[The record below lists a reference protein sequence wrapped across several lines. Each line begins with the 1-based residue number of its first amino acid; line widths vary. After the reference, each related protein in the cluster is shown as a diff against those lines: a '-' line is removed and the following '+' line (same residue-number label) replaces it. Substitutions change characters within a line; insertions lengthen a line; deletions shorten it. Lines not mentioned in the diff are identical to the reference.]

1 MKKQQKGFTLLEIM
15 MVAVIS
21 VVIAMIG
28 FQESTLRSDQ
38 EKARALGGEL
48 LKFNNGVRDYVS
60 HYAGEATYASHLGTK
75 VGVDWLKS
83 TSCGGTIPKDVAN
96 DGFVPCTFLQDTN
109 QLTTYGR
116 LSFTTEITSSAP
128 NIMNTRTT
136 MSELKI
142 AKKQR
147 GDLAGLAAI
156 VAGSASQ
163 LNFTPTIRTT
173 DGTARFCIT
182 ESVTQCQGH
191 LGRILMFTSNDASDD
206 TWLRTDGSNTMNN
219 NLKFKSGNPDAN
231 REIWNVS
238 KLFNIEGPYLTLGNK
253 TGALPTFLNDGVV
266 VDSDAEIMG
275 TLYADRMVDRNN
287 ANFYVDPGSQ
297 SRFNIVNAEN
307 INVTNNVVVG
317 GSVTASRFVDRDN
330 AAYFADPNGDSK
342 LHTITSAAI
351 TGEGGALSLNG
362 QVNVNG
368 VANMYSNLNVAGST
382 NMYGGAYLGNVVGEG
397 TFCPTIGALA
407 RDGNGKTLSC
417 QANVW
422 RSSGSISPSTPVT
435 LVHFGDNLSH
445 SYCQTMTRTSLI
457 TATGAG
463 NTFLYVDG
471 IEVGS
476 AQGWSGRY
484 IDCAID
490 TTITT
495 IVQAGHGFCF
505 SSNVGNADLS
515 QSRGLKVVATYLD

>member
-1 MKKQQKGFTLLEIM
+1 MKKQQKQKGFTLLEIT
-15 MVAVIS
+15 MVSAIA

-28 FQESTLRSDQ
+28 FQEATIKSEQERARS
-38 EKARALGGEL
+38 LGGEL

-60 HYAGEATYASHLGTK
+60 HYAGESSYASHLGTK

-83 TSCGGTIPKDVAN
+83 TSCGGTIPTDVAH

-128 NIMNTRTT
+128 NIMNTKTT

-142 AKKQR
+142 VKKPR

-163 LNFTPTIRTT
+163 LNFTPTIRST

-182 ESVTQCQGH
+182 ESVLQCKGS
-191 LGRILMFTSNDASDD
+191 LGRIIMFTSNDASDD

-219 NLKFKSGNPDAN
+219 NLRFKPGNSDQN

-253 TGALPTFLNDGVV
+253 TSALPTFLNDGVV

-287 ANFYVDPGSQ
+287 SNYYVDPSNQ
-297 SRFNIVNAEN
+297 SRFNVVNAESV
-307 INVTNNVVVG
+307 NVTNNVVAG
-317 GSVTASRFVDRDN
+317 GTVTAKRFVDGDN

-342 LHTITSAAI
+342 LHTITSSVI
-351 TGEGGALSLNG
+351 TGEGGALALNA
-362 QVNVNG
+362 QVTVNG
-368 VANMYSNLNVAGST
+368 NTTINSNLNVGGKSSL
-382 NMYGGAYLGNVVGEG
+382 YGGAYLGNVVSEG
-397 TFCPTIGALA
+397 SACAQIGDIG
-407 RDGNGKTLSC
+407 RDSLGKTLSC
-417 QANVW
+417 QSWIW
-422 RSSGSISPSTPVT
+422 RSAAPKLYSTE
-435 LVHFGDNLSH
+435 
-445 SYCQTMTRTSLI
+445 
-457 TATGAG
+457 
-463 NTFLYVDG
+463 YVVVNSNPG
-471 IEVGS
+471 
-476 AQGWSGRY
+476 SGRVDIGTHTY
-484 IDCAID
+484 CAISRIAGAQPHGVVYRTAGPD
-490 TTITT
+490 DEGKYSY
-495 IVQAGHGFCF
+495 QAFYNGYGLTM
-505 SSNVGNADLS
+505 DLS
-515 QSRGLKVVATYLD
+515 AMCLD